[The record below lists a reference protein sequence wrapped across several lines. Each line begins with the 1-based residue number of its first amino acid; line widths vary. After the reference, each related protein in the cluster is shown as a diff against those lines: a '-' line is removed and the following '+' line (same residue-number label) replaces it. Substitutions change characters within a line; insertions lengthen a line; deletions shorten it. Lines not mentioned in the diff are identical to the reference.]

1 MAEARVHHSRDCA
14 LLLAS
19 DSLNRLCLV
28 RKAQQ
33 THSAPTKYRAPPT
46 QTPRVPPPHPSL
58 REPSSPPPTRPTRSL
73 LFSPL
78 CSRDHSL
85 GILLPAAPLLF
96 IVSNG
101 LLGED
106 GGGGE
111 SAHILTL
118 PGALYEA
125 CGWASA
131 GFQKPVC
138 LSVLKSRP
146 SFFSLSTG

>member
-1 MAEARVHHSRDCA
+1 MFHPLTLLSGSPA
-14 LLLAS
+14 LLRLLGLLAAS
-19 DSLNRLCLV
+19 
-28 RKAQQ
+28 
-33 THSAPTKYRAPPT
+33 
-46 QTPRVPPPHPSL
+46 
-58 REPSSPPPTRPTRSL
+58 
-73 LFSPL
+73 SPL

-96 IVSNG
+96 IVLNG